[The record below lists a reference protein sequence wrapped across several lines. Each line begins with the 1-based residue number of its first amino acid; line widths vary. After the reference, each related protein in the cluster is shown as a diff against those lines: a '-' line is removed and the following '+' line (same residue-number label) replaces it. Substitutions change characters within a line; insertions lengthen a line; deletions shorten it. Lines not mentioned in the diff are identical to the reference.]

1 MRSSGGSRWRRGG
14 YSGRDN
20 AALPQA
26 RREGALAID
35 HPFAFAQ
42 WREISGEGFCMG
54 ELGMIAEEL
63 QLAGGISGGEF
74 LQEQSSEQARQHAYR
89 EQKVRAAR
97 DPAVAVERESAA
109 RHDHVD
115 VGMVGKR

>member
-1 MRSSGGSRWRRGG
+1 
-14 YSGRDN
+14 
-20 AALPQA
+20 
-26 RREGALAID
+26 
-35 HPFAFAQ
+35 
-42 WREISGEGFCMG
+42 MG

-115 VGMVGKR
+115 VGMVGKRRTPSMEHGENADAGAEVLGIGGDRQHRLR

>member
-14 YSGRDN
+14 VAGEITQHFLRP
-20 AALPQA
+20 A
-26 RREGALAID
+26 EGALAVD

-63 QLAGGISGGEF
+63 QLAGGISGGEL
-74 LQEQSSEQARQHAYR
+74 LQEQSSEQARQDAYR
-89 EQKVRAAR
+89 EKKVRAAR

-109 RHDHVD
+109 RHDHMD